1 MNLVYISL
9 QVYINYALPL
19 IKLSKKKW
27 IKEMLFEKTSGQI
40 AIAVSLISF
49 TLIMYAYGLI

>member
-1 MNLVYISL
+1 MSLVYISL
-9 QVYINYALPL
+9 QVYVNYTLPL

-40 AIAVSLISF
+40 AIAVSYQFNFDLR
-49 TLIMYAYGLI
+49 